1 MCDLLVIGVPFSVDI
16 IGVDET
22 LVVSVAAVV
31 TDLMFVDASGS
42 SCDVVVHW
50 GVEDVLISTLD
61 AISETVLRRFVGEV
75 VWRRYVAPVSVVE
88 PPENTALGVV
98 SVTGCLTVLVCS
110 GVVTSDVLLVGDDM
124 VMVCVE
130 GRCVR

>member
-1 MCDLLVIGVPFSVDI
+1 M
-16 IGVDET
+16 
-22 LVVSVAAVV
+22 
-31 TDLMFVDASGS
+31 
-42 SCDVVVHW
+42 
-50 GVEDVLISTLD
+50 
-61 AISETVLRRFVGEV
+61 
-75 VWRRYVAPVSVVE
+75 VE